1 VVYNA
6 MNYIIKETPA
16 LTQCVVGN
24 RENSDESVF

>member
-1 VVYNA
+1 
-6 MNYIIKETPA
+6 MNYIIKETTA